1 MRLSLRVQ
9 GERRLFEAI
18 DRLTE
23 VVSDQRERG
32 WQENVDIRLDFERR
46 HLDTENAGGW
56 TPLDDEYR
64 LQKVE
69 EVGAIPILQ
78 YTGRLY
84 RSLTEEGAPGFV
96 REETAQTLRVG
107 SSNPLARYH
116 HEGAGR
122 LPRREV
128 IVITDAE
135 GRDHMEVIEENYAGI
150 ARSVGFKVL

>member
-1 MRLSLRVQ
+1 MIRLKNVR
-9 GERRLFEAI
+9 GERKLFEAI
-18 DRLTE
+18 DRLTDL
-23 VVSDQRERG
+23 VSDQRERG
-32 WQENVDIRLDFERR
+32 WQGNVDVRLDHQRR
-46 HLDTENAGGW
+46 HMDTENAGGW

-78 YTGRLY
+78 YTGRMY
-84 RSLTEEGAPGFV
+84 QSLTQEGAGGYV

-107 SSNPLARYH
+107 SSNRLARYH

-128 IVITDAE
+128 IVVTDQE
-135 GRDHMEVIEENYAGI
+135 GREHLEVIEENYTGI
-150 ARSVGFKVL
+150 AQGLGFRVL

>member
-1 MRLSLRVQ
+1 VIRLKNIR

-32 WQENVDIRLDFERR
+32 WQENVDIRLDYQRR
-46 HLDTENAGGW
+46 HMDTENAGGW

-78 YTGRLY
+78 YTTRMY
-84 RSLTEEGAPGFV
+84 RSLTQEGAPDFV
-96 REETAQTLRVG
+96 REEEADSLKVG
-107 SSNPLARYH
+107 SSDLKARWH
-116 HEGAGR
+116 HEGRGR
-122 LPRREV
+122 LPQREV

-135 GRDHMEVIEENYAGI
+135 GRQHLEVIEENYAGI
-150 ARSVGFKVL
+150 VRGLGFWVL